1 MRTRKLDPIEVR
13 VLGALM
19 EKEVTTPDQYPLT
32 IRGTI
37 AACNQKSNRD
47 PAMSLSETEVVE
59 ALDRLRQDVLTWRT
73 DGARVER
80 WQHSLDR
87 RWSLSSASKAL
98 ICLLMLRGPQTVGE
112 LKSRSER
119 MHGFESLEEVEST
132 LRRMADDFDALVE
145 ELPRQPGKRE
155 TRWRH
160 LTLAEEHETEVGAV
174 APASSAAPAV
184 VPSPAVAAA
193 PAEPQGPSALDRLE
207 ALEQKVVDLE
217 KELRALRVRLGDIEE

>member
-73 DGARVER
+73 DGARAER

-87 RWSLSSASKAL
+87 RWSLTSASKAL

-119 MHGFESLEEVEST
+119 MFGFESLEEVEST

-160 LTLAEEHETEVGAV
+160 LTLADEYEAEDTVESAPVAPAV
-174 APASSAAPAV
+174 APAPAP
-184 VPSPAVAAA
+184 AAA
-193 PAEPQGPSALDRLE
+193 PSEPQGPSALDRLE
-207 ALEQKVVDLE
+207 GLEQKVAELE
-217 KELRALRVRLGDIEE
+217 EELRALRVRLGDLEE

>member
-19 EKEVTTPDQYPLT
+19 EKEVTTPDHYPLT
-32 IRGTI
+32 IRGAI

-47 PAMSLSETEVVE
+47 PAMNLSETEVVE

-87 RWSLSSASKAL
+87 RWSLNSASKSL
-98 ICLLMLRGPQTVGE
+98 VCLLMLRGPQTVGE
-112 LKSRSER
+112 LKTRSER
-119 MHGFESLEEVEST
+119 MHNFESLAAVEST

-155 TRWRH
+155 VRWRH
-160 LTLAEEHETEVGAV
+160 LTLAEEYETLEPVV
-174 APASSAAPAV
+174 AAPAAPRP
-184 VPSPAVAAA
+184 VPAAA
-193 PAEPQGPSALDRLE
+193 PSPVEVPEGPSALDRLE
-207 ALEQKVVDLE
+207 ALEQKVGDLE
-217 KELRALRVRLGDIEE
+217 AELRALRVRLGDLEE

>member
-32 IRGTI
+32 IKGAI

-59 ALDRLRQDVLTWRT
+59 ALDRLRQDVLTWRVE
-73 DGARVER
+73 GARVER

-87 RWSLSSASKAL
+87 RWHLTGASKAL
-98 ICLLMLRGPQTVGE
+98 VCLLMLRGPQTVGE
-112 LKSRSER
+112 LKARSER
-119 MHGFESLEEVEST
+119 LHSFASLAEVETT
-132 LRRMADDFDALVE
+132 LQRMANDFDALVE

-155 TRWRH
+155 SRWRH
-160 LTLAEEHETEVGAV
+160 LTLDEAFEVAEVP
-174 APASSAAPAV
+174 APLPVAAPA
-184 VPSPAVAAA
+184 AVETR
-193 PAEPQGPSALDRLE
+193 PREAEPASPSALDRLE
-207 ALEQKVVDLE
+207 ALERRVVELAE
-217 KELRALRVRLGDIEE
+217 ELRGVRSRLGDLGEE